1 MWSFGVV
8 VWEVF
13 TAGALPY
20 SQWTNAEVIIKVPH
34 RDPRADVQVAEGAR
48 LLCPPN
54 TPQELAELM
63 ASCWQADPSTRP
75 TARAAVK
82 GAMDALLHSRLGE
95 SDSEA

>member
-20 SQWTNAEVIIKVPH
+20 SQWTNAEVITEVLR
-34 RDPRADVQVAEGAR
+34 RDPRADVQVAKGAR
-48 LLCPPN
+48 LPCPPN
-54 TPQELAELM
+54 TPRELAEMM
-63 ASCWQADPSTRP
+63 ALCWQADPSTRP

-82 GAMDALLHSRLGE
+82 GAMDALLL
-95 SDSEA
+95 SDRT